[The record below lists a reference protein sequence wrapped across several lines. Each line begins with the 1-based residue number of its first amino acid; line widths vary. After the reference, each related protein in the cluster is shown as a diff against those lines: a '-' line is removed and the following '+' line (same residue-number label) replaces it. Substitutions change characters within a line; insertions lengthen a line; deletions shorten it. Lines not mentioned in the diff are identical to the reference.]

1 MSDSDISL
9 SCILQRVKRIRKM
22 LEIPFLKKQDSDDQ
36 LPSKETS
43 ILLHA
48 GHSDTNEQASLSKD
62 PECPT
67 FPLVREDTD
76 GDDFHDDAF
85 DISKDSDKEGYP
97 TQKGSNI
104 IEGHKEVFEDMKVP
118 NAIVVDENP
127 WCFQCSESHWEH
139 ECSCNSDDHQQE
151 NPQINI
157 TAEKQPE
164 AIKSTEEDFNQMKWP
179 TEEEYLQLIS
189 GIEVPETVRIR
200 KKVKN
205 DAQIHPSQQ
214 KIFVAKSH
222 PPPSTQHTRT
232 IQGTTNFRVKEYK
245 KGDTVGIWDANKGR
259 PTGIMEDNHC
269 GFGPSRVRKKSVND
283 SYYLS
288 ALEARSRPLSISGRL
303 LEPHPGGGT

>member
-1 MSDSDISL
+1 
-9 SCILQRVKRIRKM
+9 M

-36 LPSKETS
+36 LPSKETP

-48 GHSDTNEQASLSKD
+48 GHADTNEQVSLSKD

-67 FPLVREDTD
+67 FPLEEENTD
-76 GDDFHDDAF
+76 GGDSHDDAS
-85 DISKDSDKEGYP
+85 DISEDSDKDNCP
-97 TQKGSNI
+97 ITKRSNSM
-104 IEGHKEVFEDMKVP
+104 EGHDDVYKDTRVP
-118 NAIVVDENP
+118 SAIVVDENP
-127 WCFQCSESHWEH
+127 WCFQCSEAHWDN
-139 ECSCNSDDHQQE
+139 ECPYNGGNHQQE
-151 NPQINI
+151 CPQVNV

-200 KKVKN
+200 KKVRN

-222 PPPSTQHTRT
+222 PPPSTQYTRV

-245 KGDTVGIWDANKGR
+245 RGDTVGIWDSNKGR
-259 PTGIMEDNHC
+259 PTGIMEENHF
-269 GFGPSRVRKKSVND
+269 GFGPSRVRKKPVND
-283 SYYLS
+283 SCYLS
-288 ALEARSRPLSISGRL
+288 TLEARKRPLPIGGRL